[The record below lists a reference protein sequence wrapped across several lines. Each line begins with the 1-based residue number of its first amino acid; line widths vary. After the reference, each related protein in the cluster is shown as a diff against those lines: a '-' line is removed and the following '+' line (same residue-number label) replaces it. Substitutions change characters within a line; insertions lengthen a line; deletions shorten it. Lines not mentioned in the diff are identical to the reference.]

1 MKPCLALELVLL
13 LCVAPALAAGGDAL
27 HGRRLLAE
35 RGCAACHRIA
45 GVAPSGSRTGPSLEH
60 LERNSYIAGILPM
73 NADNLARWIMHPR
86 AIHPHSAMPEL
97 GISAQEAADM
107 SAYLLQAPAGDAP

>member
-1 MKPCLALELVLL
+1 M
-13 LCVAPALAAGGDAL
+13 
-27 HGRRLLAE
+27 
-35 RGCAACHRIA
+35 
-45 GVAPSGSRTGPSLEH
+45 APSGSRTGPPLEH

-97 GISAQEAADM
+97 GISAQDAADM
-107 SAYLLQAPAGDAP
+107 SAYLRSVDQSSTP

>member
-1 MKPCLALELVLL
+1 MGLYACISLGAASRAVLL
-13 LCVAPALAAGGDAL
+13 PGGDAL

-45 GVAPSGSRTGPSLEH
+45 SVAPSGSRTGPPLEH

-107 SAYLLQAPAGDAP
+107 SAYLRSVDQSSTP